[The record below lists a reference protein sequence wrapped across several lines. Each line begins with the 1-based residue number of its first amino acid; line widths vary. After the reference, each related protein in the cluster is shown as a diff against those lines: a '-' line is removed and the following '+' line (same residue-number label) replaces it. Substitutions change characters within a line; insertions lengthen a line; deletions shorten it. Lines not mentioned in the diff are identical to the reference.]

1 MAMMWSLP
9 LHETGNGLPLQRSLC
24 FWHIHLLPSVYSID
38 CAQTRQGGSYSY
50 RKHSTVQVSVML
62 SRNHKNP
69 HKLFYEKTLSIN
81 WSCYGSFTK
90 DLVMSSCHVA
100 HRDTRT
106 HTSIRDFSMWC
117 HLEGVKQPLNMN
129 FNHCEYFSPVFSGL
143 LAFQSSALSGLAQKC
158 IQKAPAPG
166 FTGLREMTG
175 FWGLWLISVDQQI
188 GLSFEGLWESGRNL
202 VGAQLGR
209 GWVGGGGV
217 DYWGMPPFLRFIHS
231 EFFIAWKRWSW
242 VNT

>member
-90 DLVMSSCHVA
+90 DLVMSSCHVT

-175 FWGLWLISVDQQI
+175 FWGLWLISVDRS
-188 GLSFEGLWESGRNL
+188 GSCKMKWTHSFSGYFWSLFHQHPNK
-202 VGAQLGR
+202 QTMTT
-209 GWVGGGGV
+209 GG
-217 DYWGMPPFLRFIHS
+217 FSCLAKNFIL
-231 EFFIAWKRWSW
+231 FFPIW
-242 VNT
+242 